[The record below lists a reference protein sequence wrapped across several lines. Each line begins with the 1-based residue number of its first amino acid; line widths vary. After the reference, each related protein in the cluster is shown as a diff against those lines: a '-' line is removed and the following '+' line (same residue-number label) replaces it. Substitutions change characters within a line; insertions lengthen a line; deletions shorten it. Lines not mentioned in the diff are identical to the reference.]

1 MRVIINESTLLEILS
16 QEFDESVGVPSN
28 MQNAAKQIEIDF
40 FQKIRTIKTSDF
52 KEELFRGEDLGVS
65 ANMDLRGP
73 YQVADMVIDVI
84 NVSLE
89 VTLGDSSTIPEIY
102 GFAASSQSYLDYDK
116 IQLKDVSV
124 EGGKAE
130 MYVRYVLPS
139 PFNVQELIKVSNEM
153 GTTVSDNFAHE
164 LMHVY
169 EIFKKKTE
177 RVTRRS
183 GYAAAA
189 DRTNFHIKT
198 VNDFFFNQYYI
209 DDIESTVRP
218 SELAMIMKNND
229 VKADKFK
236 DFLFGNETYKQL
248 KQIQGFTFE
257 KFKEDIRNEMPRV
270 NKLLDHINSPIV
282 NGTDD
287 EKINEILR
295 IAYSH
300 FSMQKI
306 KKMKEHLTANFFD
319 QIQFPAHKKAFMDKY
334 YNRVARFK
342 NHPEEFFK
350 YEEKRFQEKATKV
363 IKRIAKLYAIA
374 KRDED

>member
-1 MRVIINESTLLEILS
+1 MRVIFNESTLLEILS

-28 MQNAAKQIEIDF
+28 MENAAKQIEIDF
-40 FQKIRTIKTSDF
+40 FRKIETIKVSNFSKTKD
-52 KEELFRGEDLGVS
+52 GV
-65 ANMDLRGP
+65 AAMLQLRGP

-84 NVSLE
+84 DVNLE
-89 VTLGDSSTIPEIY
+89 VTLGDSSTTPEIY
-102 GFAASSQSYLDYDK
+102 GFAAASQSYLDYDK

-130 MYVRYVLPS
+130 MFVRYVLPT
-139 PFNVQELIKVSNEM
+139 PFNVLELFKVSNEM
-153 GTTVSDNFAHE
+153 GATVSDNFAHE
-164 LMHVY
+164 LMHLY

-177 RVTRRS
+177 RITRRS
-183 GYAAAA
+183 EYAAAS
-189 DRTNFHIKT
+189 DRPNYYIKT

-218 SELAMIMKNND
+218 SELAMVMKNND

-248 KQIQGFTFE
+248 KKIQGFTFE
-257 KFKEDIRNEMPRV
+257 KFKEDIINEMPRV
-270 NKLLDHINSPIV
+270 DKFLDYIDSPVI

-287 EKINEILR
+287 EKIREVLKV
-295 IAYSH
+295 AYSH

-306 KKMKEHLTANFFD
+306 KKMKEYLTANFFD
-319 QIQFPAHKKAFMDKY
+319 QIQFPENKKAFLDKY

-342 NHPEEFFK
+342 NNPEDFFK

-363 IKRIAKLYAIA
+363 IKRIARLYAIA
-374 KRDED
+374 KRNED